1 MELTI
6 AERTKHMMTLFLIN
20 FATSMTVFSVAW
32 FLGYKAGKE
41 NGAFFEKQKHIRNF
55 RWPITD

>member
-1 MELTI
+1 MILY
-6 AERTKHMMTLFLIN
+6 LIN
-20 FATSMTVFSVAW
+20 FVSCMTVFSVAW

-41 NGAFFEKQKHIRNF
+41 DGARQEKMKHIRNF